1 MQSDLVML
9 AAARETVPVMARRR
23 SEVLDDRHPGP
34 VPDIRPA
41 GDGLIWH
48 CAVRGQRSAVVLR
61 ANPDGE
67 MWASIATPDGA
78 PPPGWF

>member
-1 MQSDLVML
+1 MQTSLVML
-9 AAARETVPVMARRR
+9 AATRETVPAVPRKP
-23 SEVLDDRHPGP
+23 SERLDDRHPGP
-34 VPDIRPA
+34 VPDIRPF

-61 ANPDGE
+61 SNPDGE
-67 MWASIATPDGA
+67 LWASIATPDGA

>member
-1 MQSDLVML
+1 
-9 AAARETVPVMARRR
+9 
-23 SEVLDDRHPGP
+23 
-34 VPDIRPA
+34 VPDIRPF

-61 ANPDGE
+61 SNPDGDL
-67 MWASIATPDGA
+67 WASIATPDGA